1 MNLHLAELKESDFVV
16 VKEIYDYYIAT
27 STATF
32 HTEPVTI
39 EELQSVILTEHPR
52 YKSYLIYSEGEV
64 CGYCYL
70 SQYKKRQAYDRTAE
84 ISIYLR
90 NDFTGKGIGAHVLQ
104 QMEKLAAEQ
113 SIHVLIAIISEE
125 NQSSVKL
132 FERLG
137 YEKCAHFRQV
147 GEKFGRLLDIVA
159 YQKMI

>member
-1 MNLHLAELKESDFVV
+1 MNLHLAKLKESDFVV

-27 STATF
+27 TTATF

-104 QMEKLAAEQ
+104 QLETIAVEQ